1 MKRLAIVLGCLL
13 ACGGFSPSKVFAE
26 AAEPAGFEYNF
37 LFGMASGPFDTDN
50 DLYIGANI
58 DLPVF
63 KKDPLFGQQLNGD
76 LLVGW
81 TRTSSS
87 GTFNSPNV
95 TVLDVPA
102 VPTAATEFNLTTVQV
117 VPGAK
122 YKLNIL
128 GPMIQPYIVLGI
140 AFNVTLS
147 STTGPEGE
155 RAGGIAPISPQL
167 QSRNVPVGQGDVL
180 IGGNFGGGVDIFL
193 LPNVLLGADVRH
205 NQMDRSGASF
215 QTYLGKFGFR
225 F

>member
-1 MKRLAIVLGCLL
+1 MKRLAIVVGCLL
-13 ACGGFSPSKVFAE
+13 AWGAVFTASV
-26 AAEPAGFEYNF
+26 AAEEAGPAGFEYNF
-37 LFGMASGPFDTDN
+37 LFGMATGPFDTDD

-63 KKDPLFGQQLNGD
+63 TKDPLFGQQLSGD

-81 TRTSSS
+81 TRTTSD
-87 GTFNSPNV
+87 GTFAAPNV
-95 TVLDVPA
+95 TALNVAA
-102 VPTAATEFNLTTVQV
+102 VPTTASEFDLTTVQV

-122 YKLNIL
+122 YKLNVL
-128 GPMIQPYIVLGI
+128 GPMIQPYVVLGI
-140 AFNVTLS
+140 ALNVTLS
-147 STTGPEGE
+147 STRGPEGD

-167 QSRNVPVGQGDVL
+167 QARNVPVGQGDVL

-193 LPNVLLGADVRH
+193 FRNILVGADFRY
-205 NQMDRSGASF
+205 NMMDRDNASF